1 MLPDQTPMDDG
12 VDALTGPIS
21 VAWLDELP
29 GELTHHVTILHRMI
43 AEVNRDQRFRALQ
56 VQGSL
61 GRGTGDRY
69 SDLDVGVV
77 VAADAW
83 PEIVGDLPA
92 IIRRLGDVVDDYYE
106 FQPYGA
112 PPQVLRSW
120 IQYVNGIQLD
130 LLVVPAT
137 AVLGSGPDGR
147 SLVDPDGLLP
157 RTDNPMRRSGPAD
170 IARWSFI
177 CWGALAETAKNVARD
192 RPVSAIE
199 WLNSARRATI
209 SCWAAAHDLDFA
221 AYANVVAATM
231 DVSGPWLDG
240 LERTYP
246 EPESISVGAAALE
259 LARLQTRVDALLAE
273 RFEIQ
278 PRPWAA
284 WVSSQLEHVRPT
296 HQNRDSRPAASSRSG
311 KRPGAARRS
320 TPRPDVPR
328 AR

>member
-1 MLPDQTPMDDG
+1 MGDA
-12 VDALTGPIS
+12 VDSVTGPIS
-21 VAWLDELP
+21 IAWLDELP
-29 GELTHHVTILHRMI
+29 EELAHHVTILHRMI
-43 AEVNRDQRFRALQ
+43 DEVNRDQRFRALQ

-61 GRGTGDRY
+61 GRGTGDKY
-69 SDLDVGVV
+69 SDLDVGIVV
-77 VAADAW
+77 RADAW
-83 PEIVGDLPA
+83 PEIVDDLPA
-92 IIRRLGDVVDDYYE
+92 LIRRLGEVVDDYYE
-106 FQPYGA
+106 YQPFGA
-112 PPQVLRSW
+112 DPQVLRSW
-120 IQYVNGIQLD
+120 IQYANGIQLD
-130 LLVVPAT
+130 LLVVPET

-259 LARLQTRVDALLAE
+259 LARLQTQVDALLAK
-273 RFEIQ
+273 RFEIH
-278 PRPWAA
+278 PRPWAV

-296 HQNRDSRPAASSRSG
+296 RQIPDSRPGASSRSK
-311 KRPGAARRS
+311 KRLGAVRRS
-320 TPRPDVPR
+320 TQRKDEPRSR
-328 AR
+328 